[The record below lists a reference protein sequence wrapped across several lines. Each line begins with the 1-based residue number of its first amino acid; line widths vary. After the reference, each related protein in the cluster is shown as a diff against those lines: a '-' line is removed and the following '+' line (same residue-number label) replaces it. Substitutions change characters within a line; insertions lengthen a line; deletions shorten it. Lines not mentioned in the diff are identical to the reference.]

1 MRRVIFLMIFISTV
15 TAGPAMAADIDG
27 RLGLT
32 GKVGFL
38 MPVQDDFITGVDDTN
53 TGLAAGGG
61 LIYGVGKN
69 VVAELDITHVPTL
82 RVEAAGAKVGEATL
96 TDISLG
102 LQYRFTPEKLLV
114 PYLGAGVD
122 LIKGKFTNLADRRY
136 GLEWTTG
143 GHVSAGVDYFVT
155 RGIALTAELK
165 GIFAPAGNIKTTP
178 QEYNPNSFVGT
189 VGIRLFLPE
198 KMFD

>member
-1 MRRVIFLMIFISTV
+1 MRRIIFLMAVISTL
-15 TAGPAMAADIDG
+15 TAGTAMGDSIDG
-27 RLGLT
+27 RFGIT
-32 GKVGFL
+32 GKIGFL
-38 MPVQDDFITGVDDTN
+38 MPIQDDFITGADETN

-61 LIYGVGKN
+61 VIYGLGQN
-69 VVAELDITHVPTL
+69 LGAELDITHAPTL
-82 RVEAAGAKVGEATL
+82 NVQAAGGKVGEASL

-102 LQYRFTPEKLLV
+102 LQYRFTPDRRLV

-122 LIKGKFTNLADRRY
+122 FIKGKFTNAADRRY

-143 GHVSAGVDYFVT
+143 GHVSAGLDYFAT

-165 GIFAPAGNIKTTP
+165 GIFAPAGNIKSTP

-189 VGIRLFLPE
+189 IGIRLFLPE

>member
-1 MRRVIFLMIFISTV
+1 MRTVISTLV
-15 TAGPAMAADIDG
+15 LFVFFASNVFAAGIDG

-38 MPVQDDFITGVDDTN
+38 MPVQDDLISSTTKSRTGF
-53 TGLAAGGG
+53 AAGGG
-61 LIYGVGKN
+61 LIYGFGGN
-69 VVAELDITHVPTL
+69 YAAELDITHAPTL
-82 RVEAAGAKVGEATL
+82 EVENDGGKVGEVTL

-102 LQYRFTPEKLLV
+102 LQYRFTPDRKLV

-122 LIKGKFTNLADRRY
+122 FIQGNFTNQFDNKFDLS
-136 GLEWTTG
+136 WTTG

-155 RGIALTAELK
+155 KGVALTAELK
-165 GIFAPAGNIKTTP
+165 GVFAPKGDLKSTAL
-178 QEYNPNSFVGT
+178 EYDPTSFLGT

-198 KMFD
+198 HPFD

>member
-1 MRRVIFLMIFISTV
+1 MRRVIFLMVFISTL
-15 TAGPAMAADIDG
+15 TAGPAIAADIDG
-27 RLGLT
+27 RIGLT

-61 LIYGVGKN
+61 VIYGIGKN
-69 VVAELDITHVPTL
+69 VAAELDITHAPTL
-82 RVEAAGAKVGEATL
+82 NVQAAGGKVGEATL

-102 LQYRFTPEKLLV
+102 LQYRFTPEQPLV

-122 LIKGKFTNLADRRY
+122 FIKGKFKNLGDRRY

-143 GHVSAGVDYFVT
+143 GHVSAGIDYFAT

-198 KMFD
+198 KILD

>member
-1 MRRVIFLMIFISTV
+1 MRVISFTLVLLLLLISN
-15 TAGPAMAADIDG
+15 AMADG
-27 RLGLT
+27 IQGRIGLT

-38 MPVQDDFITGVDDTN
+38 MPVQDDFITGVEDTN

-61 LIYGVGKN
+61 IIYGIGKN
-69 VVAELDITHVPTL
+69 VAAEVDIMHVPTL
-82 RVEAAGAKVGEATL
+82 RVEAAGAKVGEASM

-102 LQYRFTPEKLLV
+102 LQYRFTPEKPLV

-122 LIKGKFTNLADRRY
+122 FIKGKFTNVADRRY

-143 GHVSAGVDYFVT
+143 GHVSAGVDYFAT

-165 GIFAPAGNIKTTP
+165 GVFAPAGNIKSTP

-189 VGIRLFLPE
+189 VGVRLFLPE
-198 KMFD
+198 KIFD

>member
-1 MRRVIFLMIFISTV
+1 MRVISITLVLLLLLISN
-15 TAGPAMAADIDG
+15 ALAESIQG
-27 RLGLT
+27 RIGLT

-61 LIYGVGKN
+61 VIYGIGKN
-69 VVAELDITHVPTL
+69 VAAELDITHAPTL
-82 RVEAAGAKVGEATL
+82 NVQAAGGKVGEATL

-102 LQYRFTPEKLLV
+102 LQYRFTLEQPLV

-122 LIKGKFTNLADRRY
+122 FIKGKFKNLGDRRY

-143 GHVSAGVDYFVT
+143 GHVSAGIDYFAT

-198 KMFD
+198 KIMD